1 MMGGTGRHKLVVER
15 ALVGQRSILKV
26 ITCVPTDEGR
36 SLGGRKRQR
45 GERNWILQHEQ
56 GGKLAE

>member
-36 SLGGRKRQR
+36 SL
-45 GERNWILQHEQ
+45 
-56 GGKLAE
+56 